1 MSFVLR
7 KTLSSF
13 RCSAHDLMIEKGRHL
28 SIDRHLRFCPLCVK
42 NNISVVEDEYHFF
55 FECNEYETF
64 RQTFFKPDWLRNRS
78 HQIIYAILCLKD
90 EHNIIRIAKFLH
102 KSLVRRK
109 EILNIHT

>member
-1 MSFVLR
+1 MKYFNCKKQVRYPSVHIIIHCEPYLNINLSFVLR

-55 FECNEYETF
+55 F
-64 RQTFFKPDWLRNRS
+64 
-78 HQIIYAILCLKD
+78 
-90 EHNIIRIAKFLH
+90 
-102 KSLVRRK
+102 
-109 EILNIHT
+109 